1 LAVKEALMV
10 MILFIVLLAVVGFL
24 GFSSTG
30 AADDGVHRR

>member
-1 LAVKEALMV
+1 MSTEALMV

-30 AADDGVHRR
+30 GSDHGVHRR

>member
-1 LAVKEALMV
+1 MSTEALMA

-30 AADDGVHRR
+30 GADDRVHRR